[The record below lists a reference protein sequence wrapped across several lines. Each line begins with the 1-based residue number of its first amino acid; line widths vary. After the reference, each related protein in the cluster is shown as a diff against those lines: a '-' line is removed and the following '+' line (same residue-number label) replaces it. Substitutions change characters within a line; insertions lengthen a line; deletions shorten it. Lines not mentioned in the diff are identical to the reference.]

1 MISGPGEYATAHS
14 EFPVR
19 GDRSIARTAGMV
31 RGVQLVGIY
40 DADGS
45 VAGELRYAVGKLTG
59 RAKCALCDI
68 THGWNPTG
76 SRRWKQACAASP
88 VELVLVHR
96 DEATAGQLA
105 AASELPSIV
114 AHDGDGWS
122 ELFVS
127 AEIAACDGSPQ
138 LLLERLAAL

>member
-1 MISGPGEYATAHS
+1 MNAEQI
-14 EFPVR
+14 
-19 GDRSIARTAGMV
+19 
-31 RGVQLVGIY
+31 VGIY
-40 DADGS
+40 NADGGLR
-45 VAGELRYAVGKLTG
+45 GELRYALGLMSG
-59 RAKCALCDI
+59 GSHCSLCDI

-96 DEATAGQLA
+96 DEATAGQIA

-114 AHDGDGWS
+114 AHDGDGWC
-122 ELFVS
+122 ELFAS
-127 AEIAACDGSPQ
+127 ADIAACDGSPQ